1 MTIIWNHTK
10 FHDFLNMFGIYL
22 FIFNYTFKLCN
33 MVNNSKKIKF
43 SHDLGFYVLMTNLMS
58 K

>member
-1 MTIIWNHTK
+1 MEPRQISRVFEHVWYL
-10 FHDFLNMFGIYL
+10 FIYL

-43 SHDLGFYVLMTNLMS
+43 SHDLGFYVL
-58 K
+58 KEHV